1 MKRRRG
7 LGDQPKEI
15 GLREGNIFKMS
26 SAKQRKQAKEKKA
39 VHKTKNEGFQ
49 SKYLSMNK
57 IQLDNTQLFHFSLF
71 SIKIL

>member
-26 SAKQRKQAKEKKA
+26 SGKQRKQVKKSCTQDKE
-39 VHKTKNEGFQ
+39 
-49 SKYLSMNK
+49 
-57 IQLDNTQLFHFSLF
+57 
-71 SIKIL
+71 